1 MLSLRTA
8 TPKLLLAAA
17 VLIGTQTGCER
28 AARESESAPTLGLAS
43 ASFSGDLIPRKHT
56 CDGTGGSP
64 ELSWKEVPARTQS
77 LAVTVTDPDSPLAFA
92 LGPFVHWVLYD
103 LGPDRRELPEAVP
116 TQALLPDG
124 SRQGKNGFGNVGYGG
139 PCPPGSSPHR
149 YVFDV
154 YALDSRL
161 ALPAGATM
169 GDVTKAMQGHILARG
184 TLIGR
189 YQR

>member
-1 MLSLRTA
+1 MLSLLTA

-17 VLIGTQTGCER
+17 VLIRTQTGCKR
-28 AARESESAPTLGLAS
+28 AYRESENVPKLDLAS
-43 ASFSGDLIPRKHT
+43 ASFSGDLIPRKYT

-77 LAVTVTDPDSPLAFA
+77 LALTVTDPDSPLAFL
-92 LGPFVHWVLYD
+92 LGPFVHWVLFD
-103 LGPDRRELPEAVP
+103 LGPDRRELPESVP
-116 TQALLPDG
+116 TQAQLPDG
-124 SRQGKNGFGNVGYGG
+124 SRPGTNGFDKIGYGG

-154 YALDSRL
+154 YALDSKL

-169 GDVTKAMQGHILARG
+169 GEVRKEMRGHVLARG
-184 TLIGR
+184 RLVGR